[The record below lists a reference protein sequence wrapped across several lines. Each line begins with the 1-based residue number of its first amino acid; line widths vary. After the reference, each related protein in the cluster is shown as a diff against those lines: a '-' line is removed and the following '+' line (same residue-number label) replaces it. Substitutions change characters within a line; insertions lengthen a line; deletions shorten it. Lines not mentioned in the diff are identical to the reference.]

1 MSHLDHERR
10 LVGVLDRLIA
20 AATRAGAQ
28 QADALI
34 YESQSVSASFRLG
47 KLEDLERSE
56 SGDCGLRVFLGKRQ
70 AFVSSTDLSDKALG
84 EIAQRAV
91 DMARIA
97 PEDPYCGLADERRLA
112 KTWPDLD
119 LFDPAEPA
127 SELLIER
134 ARSAEAAALEVPGI
148 TNSQGAGA
156 GWGRSTVALATSD
169 GFRGSYSA
177 SSSSISVSV
186 IAGEG
191 ERMQVDYD
199 GIAKLHGA
207 DLPPPEEIG
216 RTAAARAVKALD
228 PRKVKSQSAPIVF
241 DARVSASFL
250 SHLVG
255 AISGTSI
262 ARGTSFLKDAL
273 GTQVFSPTITIVDEP
288 HRSRGLRSQPFDGE
302 GVTNERITLIDE
314 GQLTTWLLDSASA
327 RQLGLHTNGRASRG
341 TGGPPHPSCTNLYMK
356 AGHLTPAELMDDI
369 RDGLFVTRT
378 FGPNLS
384 LVTGDYSVGVGGFW
398 IENGKPA
405 YPVNEITVA
414 GNLKTMFRAM
424 TPASD
429 LEFKRGMNAPTL
441 RIEGM
446 TVAGL

>member
-1 MSHLDHERR
+1 MSHQQHEKR

-20 AATRAGAQ
+20 EAKRAGAQ
-28 QADALI
+28 AADALI
-34 YESQSVSASFRLG
+34 YESQSLSASYRMG

-70 AFVSSTDLSDKALG
+70 AFVSSTDLSDRALS
-84 EIAQRAV
+84 EIAKRAV

-97 PEDPYCGLADERRLA
+97 PEDPYCGLADASKLA
-112 KTWPDLD
+112 TVWPDLD
-119 LFDPAEPA
+119 LFDTTEPP

-134 ARSAEAAALEVPGI
+134 ARNAEAAALEVPGI

-156 GWGRSTVALATSD
+156 GWGRSTIALATSD

-177 SSSSISVSV
+177 SSSSISASV

-199 GIAKLHGA
+199 GITKLHDA

-216 RTAAARAVKALD
+216 RTAAERAVKSLD
-228 PRKVKSQSAPIVF
+228 PRKVKSQSATIVF
-241 DARVSASFL
+241 DSRVSASFL
-250 SHLVG
+250 SHFVG
-255 AISGTSI
+255 AISGTAI
-262 ARGTSFLKDAL
+262 ARGTSFLKEAMD
-273 GTQVFSPTITIVDEP
+273 TDVFARGITIMDEP
-288 HRSRGLRSQPFDGE
+288 HRKRGLRSQPFDGE
-302 GVTNERITLIDE
+302 GTANDTLTLIDE
-314 GQLTTWLLDSASA
+314 GRLTTWLLDSASA
-327 RQLGLHTNGRASRG
+327 RQLGLSTNGRASRG
-341 TGGPPHPSCTNLYMK
+341 TGGPPHPSCTNVYMK
-356 AGHLTPAELMDDI
+356 AGPLSPEALIADI
-369 RDGLFVTRT
+369 KSGLLVTRT

-384 LVTGDYSVGVGGFW
+384 IVTGDYSVGVGGFW

-414 GNLKTMFRAM
+414 GNLKNMFREM